1 MIVSRPHFAAA
12 VTLILLA
19 EPSRAA
25 GIAETSSAVELNP
38 KVLTGFLERH
48 CVSCHGPDKQKG
60 ETRLDTLTLKI
71 ANSDTALHWQEV
83 LDVLNLG
90 EMPPDDEPAPS
101 SDHLELV
108 LAHLT
113 EALAESKQRL
123 SETGGDTAL
132 RRINRREYKYT
143 IDELFGFQVPDELLP
158 PDDIAE
164 GYDTVGHDQQFSSY
178 HFDEYF
184 KAAKAIAQV
193 ALEWVDRPRGESI
206 LRITE
211 PEERTRRQLE
221 GYIADYDK
229 KMSRIAA
236 GVPHDKLGFD
246 DEKQLQLFVSR
257 YDARAGGRKR
267 YLQRPYAD
275 QGLYLSDAGSS
286 SHAVGT
292 HRISM
297 DPRASYRFS
306 FVAALAQ
313 ETPPFRHFLKGRVG
327 DRTIGYFKVDG
338 SLKKPSQHELEY
350 RAFLTDEG
358 ISFNVTENKTDTL
371 TTSVYLKKIGHEAEW
386 DSSIW
391 VDRLEVEGPFYLGGA
406 SFFETHFQKIL
417 GKPDL
422 DNEEEQAKRF
432 LINFMREAFRRRDP
446 AADYVDRVFQ
456 IYQLNRNHQR
466 SVKEA
471 LVTPLAMILSSPSFL
486 YLMEDTPTTKE
497 QSVSETEFANRIA
510 YFLWSRPAHG
520 DLLQAATQGD
530 LSDPA
535 VLRKTVDDMLEHPNS
550 WALAE
555 GFFSHWAELKRF
567 DEIAINESE
576 HLGFN
581 NGIRESARLEAQH
594 LFHAILQ
601 ENRSL
606 TDLIDSDF
614 TVINDLLAYHYGLE
628 FPNQGSEFV
637 KVSLPADSPRGGL
650 LGTIAFLTMGS
661 NGERSSP
668 IIRGAL
674 LREKFLNRKPP
685 PPPPNVPELAQA
697 SDKPL
702 SVREIVDLH
711 RRKAQCA
718 SCHSSFDPLGFGL
731 ENFDLLGQWRDI
743 ETLGNVGKK
752 GAKSGAKKNQ
762 IPIRAEGTFPNTELS
777 FKNLEEFRAGLVE
790 QKHLLTR
797 SIVEGLFSYGLG
809 RHVEFSDQQA
819 LDAICAAVDDKQE
832 RLGDL
837 IFEIIKHPIFRRA
850 DTPGKPSLKESH

>member
-1 MIVSRPHFAAA
+1 MIVFRRLFATAL
-12 VTLILLA
+12 TLILLS
-19 EPSRAA
+19 ETTRAA
-25 GIAETSSAVELNP
+25 DIVATSSAVEL
-38 KVLTGFLERH
+38 KSEILTSFLETH

-60 ETRLDTLTLKI
+60 DTRLDTLTLQI

-101 SDHLELV
+101 ADELEPV

-113 EALAESKQRL
+113 EALTESKQRL

-143 IDELFGFQVPDELLP
+143 IDELFGFQVPDDLLP

-184 KAAKAIAQV
+184 KAAKAIAEV
-193 ALEWVDRPRGESI
+193 ALEWVDQPRGEST

-211 PEERTRRQLE
+211 PEERTNPHLE
-221 GYIADYDK
+221 RYIADYDE
-229 KMSRIAA
+229 KMAQIKA
-236 GVPHDKLGFD
+236 GATHEDLGID
-246 DEKQLQLFVSR
+246 DAKQMQLFVSR

-286 SHAVGT
+286 SHAVGSG
-292 HRISM
+292 RIYM
-297 DPRASYRFS
+297 DPRASYRLR

-313 ETPPFRHFLKGRVG
+313 ETPPFRHFLKSRVG
-327 DRTIGYFKVDG
+327 ARTIGYFKVDG
-338 SLKKPSQHELEY
+338 SLENPSLHELEY
-350 RAFLTDEG
+350 RAFLTDDG
-358 ISFNVTENKTDTL
+358 VTFNVTENKTDTV
-371 TTSVYLKKIGHEAEW
+371 TTSVYLRNIGHEAEW

-391 VDRLEVEGPFYLGGA
+391 VDRLEVEGPFYPGEV
-406 SFFETHFQKIL
+406 SFFETHFQKTL
-417 GKPDL
+417 GKTDNE
-422 DNEEEQAKRF
+422 NEEEQAKRF
-432 LINFMREAFRRRDP
+432 LVSFMREAFRRRDP

-456 IYQLNRNHQR
+456 IYQLNRKHQP
-466 SVKEA
+466 SIKEA

-486 YLMEDTPTTKE
+486 YLMEDTPATEE
-497 QSVSETEFANRIA
+497 QSVSATEFANRIA
-510 YFLWSRPAHG
+510 YFLWSRPADG
-520 DLLQAATQGD
+520 ELLQAAARGD

-576 HLGFN
+576 HHGFN

-594 LFHAILQ
+594 LFHTLLQ
-601 ENRSL
+601 ENRSV

-628 FPNQGSEFV
+628 YPDQGSEFV

-650 LGTIAFLTMGS
+650 LGTTAFLTMGS
-661 NGERSSP
+661 NGERASP

-697 SDKPL
+697 SEKPL

-711 RRKAQCA
+711 RQKAQCA

-731 ENFDLLGQWRDI
+731 ENFDLLGQWREV

-752 GAKSGAKKNQ
+752 DTKSGARKQQ

-777 FKNLEEFRAGLVE
+777 FNNLEEFRAGLVE

-797 SIVEGLFSYGLG
+797 SIAEGLFSYGLG

-819 LDAICAAVDDKQE
+819 LDVICAAADEQAD

-837 IFEIIKHPIFRRA
+837 IFEIIQHPAFRRA
-850 DTPGKPSLKESH
+850 DAPGNPSLN